1 MWQANYDDD
10 DFLMYNDSTMDWSL
24 ITGGTTPAAI
34 NASLT
39 QWLTGSS
46 FDLFSSLV
54 VTYVTACAVSAGPK
68 SPGLI
73 ILEHDTSEAAVD
85 AFISAYPAIKANG
98 WQLVSQA
105 QLSNGHGSTYQNVDA
120 QGKVTFKAVAA
131 DVVVPSSPNPQPAP
145 ASSGFV
151 VNPFIL

>member
-1 MWQANYDDD
+1 
-10 DFLMYNDSTMDWSL
+10 MDWSL

-39 QWLTGSS
+39 QWLAGSS
-46 FDLFSSLV
+46 LDYPPHGLV
-54 VTYVTACAVSAGPK
+54 THVTGCVMFAGPK

-85 AFISAYPAIKANG
+85 AFISAYPVIKANG

-105 QLSNGHGSTYQNVDA
+105 QLSNGHGPTYQNVDA

-131 DVVVPSSPNPQPAP
+131 DVVVPPSSNPQPAP

-151 VNPFIL
+151 APSCFSTQF